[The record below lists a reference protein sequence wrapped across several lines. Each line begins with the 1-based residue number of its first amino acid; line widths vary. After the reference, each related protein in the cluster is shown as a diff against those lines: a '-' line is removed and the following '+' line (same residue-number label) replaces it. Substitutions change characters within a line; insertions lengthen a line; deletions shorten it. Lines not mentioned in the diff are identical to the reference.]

1 MASKTIKRGE
11 QLYNKLKELSE
22 NGELSLAK
30 TRYDVASL
38 MGYSRDER
46 KKGYNWVSR
55 MIREGV
61 LDEQLQEFDIN
72 NKAVNNYY
80 LTGKTLSYRA
90 GRIKGKFYPKCQPKK
105 EMVTRLWE
113 RGTESV
119 ATTPT
124 KVEKTPRIIPK
135 VSVYCGDKT
144 VVFEQVDVEMTKEL
158 LDYLFK

>member
-1 MASKTIKRGE
+1 MGASSVKRGE

-22 NGELSLAK
+22 SGELSLAK

-38 MGYSRDER
+38 MGYTRDER
-46 KKGYNWVSR
+46 KKGYTWVSR

-105 EMVTRLWE
+105 ERIVRLWE
-113 RGTESV
+113 NEAKDISSTLV
-119 ATTPT
+119 QKTTPS
-124 KVEKTPRIIPK
+124 RIIPK
-135 VSVYCGDKT
+135 VSVYYGDKT

>member
-1 MASKTIKRGE
+1 MSSGIVKRGE
-11 QLYNKLKELSE
+11 QLYKKLKEVADS
-22 NGELSLAK
+22 GELSLAK

-38 MGYSRDER
+38 MGYTRDER

-80 LTGKTLSYRA
+80 LTGKTLSYRS

-105 EMVTRLWE
+105 EKK
-113 RGTESV
+113 
-119 ATTPT
+119 A
-124 KVEKTPRIIPK
+124 PRIIPK
-135 VSVYCGDKT
+135 VSVYYGDKT

>member
-1 MASKTIKRGE
+1 MGSKTIKRGE
-11 QLYNKLKELSE
+11 QLYNKLKEVADS
-22 NGELSLAK
+22 GELSLAK

-38 MGYSRDER
+38 MGYTRDER

-80 LTGKTLSYRA
+80 LTGKTLSYRS

-105 EMVTRLWE
+105 EKIIRLWE
-113 RGTESV
+113 RDTESV
-119 ATTPT
+119 ATAPT
-124 KVEKTPRIIPK
+124 KVEKAPCIIPK
-135 VSVYCGDKT
+135 VSVYYGDKT

>member
-1 MASKTIKRGE
+1 MGASSVKRGE

-22 NGELSLAK
+22 SGELSLAK

-38 MGYSRDER
+38 MGYTRDER

-124 KVEKTPRIIPK
+124 KVGKAPRIIPK
-135 VSVYCGDKT
+135 VSVYYGDKT